1 MEELRARTREEAWRG
16 WRRMPSLRGRGHTAG
31 AVFTVVGVLC
41 ALACWWF
48 EELVDRSECMMRV
61 ECVFEMMPS
70 HFRHPS
76 AHRH

>member
-31 AVFTVVGVLC
+31 AVFTVIGVLC

-61 ECVFEMMPS
+61 VLCV
-70 HFRHPS
+70 
-76 AHRH
+76 